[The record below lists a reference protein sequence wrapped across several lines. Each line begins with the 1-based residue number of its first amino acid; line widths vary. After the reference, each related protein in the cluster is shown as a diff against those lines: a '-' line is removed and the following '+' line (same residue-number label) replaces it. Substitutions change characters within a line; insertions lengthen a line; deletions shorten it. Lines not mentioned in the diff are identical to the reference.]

1 MPPPAL
7 TVELQ
12 SQADGRIEVQ
22 TKNSQAG
29 EATIVVSP
37 PFSQPVQRQAVAL
50 ALEAVRF
57 EPTAWQSVP
66 PIFQAL
72 KDLELGN
79 DSGFTSLRERIGRAL
94 FEAFFPPGDLR
105 AALQACLNAA
115 TAKAPARIELSF
127 QTRDAEIGAYPWELM
142 YDDSRGF
149 LFANRRSALVRYV
162 ACPLPVP
169 KLVTSDTLK
178 LLLVTARPTSQPN
191 DPIQLPLL
199 VDAESKAIEEG
210 LAEPLA
216 SGTIHLEPL
225 PAASPARST

>member
-1 MPPPAL
+1 MSPPAL

-37 PFSQPVQRQAVAL
+37 PFSQPIQRQAVAL

-72 KDLELGN
+72 KDLGLGN

-105 AALQACLNAA
+105 EALRASLNAA

-127 QTRDAEIGAYPWELM
+127 QTRDAEIGVRIPGNCCTMMSAAFFSPT
-142 YDDSRGF
+142 GG
-149 LFANRRSALVRYV
+149 RRSSVMSLAR
-162 ACPLPVP
+162 CPC
-169 KLVTSDTLK
+169 
-178 LLLVTARPTSQPN
+178 RN
-191 DPIQLPLL
+191 
-199 VDAESKAIEEG
+199 
-210 LAEPLA
+210 
-216 SGTIHLEPL
+216 
-225 PAASPARST
+225 